1 MDRYEFRQRIDEMET
16 LAGEGKYQQAAEIAD
31 MIPWKKV
38 HSVNTLITAGEIY
51 HNVKRYDDAKELLLI
66 AFDRH
71 SLGKKILYRLAE
83 IAIEAGNLNEAQD
96 YYDEF
101 VDIAPNDTRKYH
113 LKYRLSVAKKEPIE
127 NQIAI
132 LEELKEAEYTEEWA
146 YELAY
151 LYHRAGE
158 KEKCVECCD
167 ELVLWFG
174 EGDYVEKALD
184 LKMLYEPLTPSQEAR
199 YKTFS
204 RNRGGMIEV
213 VPGERLN
220 SGEIINES
228 MSIPEVTT
236 GLDKDATI
244 NLQKELAKGIKQ
256 IMDATERGEVDDTMT
271 SIRKLVDD
279 IPYLKPSDEQ
289 AENDARAAGYAS
301 DEEIESEINSAISG
315 IFAEDDDGQMRIF
328 VPDAA
333 EVEPQVE
340 GQLTIEDVIAD
351 WERKMR
357 AADEVMEEVEA
368 RKLESK
374 KAKALFATEDIM
386 NRLIQVT
393 GELPDLSELGLEEEE
408 APVPEIKV
416 DEEEF
421 AKEFAAYT
429 GKLPDIDEEAAAPSP
444 ADELERELM
453 EAEAEFEATYGSI
466 DPSEEPVLF
475 TEEEVENQEEQL
487 IEEEPVSY
495 EEQEI
500 IEEADPIEEPLQPKE
515 SFEEPKTEAKENS
528 FKDYEPTA
536 EEEEIE
542 KDPTIPLPDLDLNIF
557 KEPEVRE
564 ELKPLKSLSKELN
577 GCFSY
582 FSIITGM
589 EEQLVN
595 ALNGA
600 GQYLTNSEAVGGGL
614 IVEGPAGSGKTTLA
628 SDFVKALQH
637 YTKKTGTKMGKIN
650 GSTLNNKDVNKVLD
664 RVNGGS
670 LIIENA
676 GDLKKE
682 TIVSI
687 CDYMS
692 NVPEKV
698 LVILEDDADGIAKV
712 ISKDEGV
719 RNRFTEL
726 IKIPEMSNEVL
737 VRFAEVY
744 AKEGGYSIDP
754 MAILA
759 LHARINNIA
768 RLDSTTTVNEVKEI
782 VDEAIMNV
790 ERGGIKKV
798 FGALSG
804 KRYDANNYV
813 IIREK
818 DFQS

>member
-1 MDRYEFRQRIDEMET
+1 MET
-16 LAGEGKYQQAAEIAD
+16 LAGEGKFQQAAEIAD
-31 MIPWKKV
+31 VIPWKKV
-38 HSVNTLITAGEIY
+38 RSVNTLITAGEIY

-71 SLGKKILYRLAE
+71 SIGKKILYRLAE
-83 IAIEAGNLNEAQD
+83 IAIEAGDLNEAQD

-101 VDIAPNDTRKYH
+101 VEVAPNDTRKYH
-113 LKYRLSVAKKEPIE
+113 LKYKISIAKKEPIE
-127 NQIAI
+127 KQIAI
-132 LEELKEAEYTEEWA
+132 LEELRETDDTEEEWA

-158 KEKCVECCD
+158 KDKCVDLCD
-167 ELVLWFG
+167 QIVIWFG
-174 EGDYVEKALD
+174 NGDYVEKALD

-228 MSIPEVTT
+228 LSIPEVTT
-236 GLDKDATI
+236 ALDKDATI

-256 IMDATERGEVDDTMT
+256 IMDATERGEVDDTMS

-279 IPYLKPSDEQ
+279 IPYLQPSDEQ
-289 AENDARAAGYAS
+289 AESDARAAGYAS
-301 DEEIESEINSAISG
+301 DEEIESEINNAISG

-386 NRLIQVT
+386 NRLAQVT
-393 GELPDLSELGLEEEE
+393 GELPDLSELGLEAEEE
-408 APVPEIKV
+408 PMPEIKV

-429 GKLPDIDEEAAAPSP
+429 GQLPVIDEEEAVPSP

-453 EAEAEFEATYGSI
+453 EAEAEFEANYGTL

-475 TEEEVENQEEQL
+475 TDEEAQPEQ
-487 IEEEPVSY
+487 EEPVPY
-495 EEQEI
+495 EEQEPEEELQMYEDEAPV
-500 IEEADPIEEPLQPKE
+500 EEAEPETFTEPEVVAGPEASKE
-515 SFEEPKTEAKENS
+515 PEPEVKVNS

-557 KEPEVRE
+557 KEPEVKE
-564 ELKPLKSLSKELN
+564 ELEPLKNLSKELN

-582 FSIITGM
+582 FSKITGM

-595 ALNGA
+595 ALNGV
-600 GQYLTNSEAVGGGL
+600 GQYLSNPDAVGGGL
-614 IVEGPAGSGKTTLA
+614 IVQGPAGSGKTTLA
-628 SDFVKALQH
+628 SNFVKALQH

-650 GSTLNNKDVNKVLD
+650 GSTLNNKDVYKVLG
-664 RVNGGS
+664 RVSGGS
-670 LIIENA
+670 LIVENA

-692 NVPEKV
+692 SDNDKV

-818 DFQS
+818 DFQA